1 MILFSSRPETVVK
14 LRRRRINGGSSLK
27 DVREEAL
34 LYDFYGGLL
43 KGRQKE
49 IFEASVMEDL
59 SLSEI
64 SEEQGISRQA
74 VSASLKRSRSL
85 LSAYE
90 EELGLISRFMEMK
103 TAAEEIKE
111 TAKKN
116 GGAGSKEI
124 IKLADTILGD
134 L

>member
-1 MILFSSRPETVVK
+1 M
-14 LRRRRINGGSSLK
+14 K

-90 EELGLISRFMEMK
+90 KELGLISRFMEMK